1 MASMIRLLNKA
12 AAKFEYKI
20 VRNVVEPG
28 PDMLAD
34 KQFMELYQFC
44 RPFTMTSPE
53 RLFSLYQ
60 SVKYVIQNQVPGDF
74 VECGVWKGGSSMMIA
89 KVLQSLGVTNRTI
102 WMYDTYEGMT
112 EPTKED
118 RDYTGE
124 DAVHLLNTA
133 EKSDSNSVWCYSALE
148 EVQLNMQKTGY
159 PAELIKYIKGK
170 VEETIP
176 GAIPV
181 SIALL
186 RLDTDWY
193 ASTYHEMNHLYPL
206 LQVKGVLII
215 DDFGHWEGAKKAIL
229 QYFSENKLF
238 PLINRIDETGR
249 LVLKT

>member
-1 MASMIRLLNKA
+1 MIKLLNKA

-28 PDMLAD
+28 PDMKSD
-34 KQFMELYQFC
+34 KQFMELYHFC
-44 RPFTMTSPE
+44 RPYTMTSPE

-60 SVKYVIQNQVPGDF
+60 SVQYVVQNKIPGDF

-89 KVLQSLGVTNRTI
+89 RVLQMLNVTDRTI

-112 EPTKED
+112 EPTQED
-118 RDYTGE
+118 RDFTGE
-124 DAVHLLNTA
+124 TA
-133 EKSDSNSVWCYSALE
+133 AKQLKTADKSDSNSVWCYSALE
-148 EVQLNMQKTGY
+148 EVQANMQKTGY
-159 PAELIKYIKGK
+159 PTQLIKYIKGK

-176 GAIPV
+176 GEIPD
-181 SIALL
+181 SISLL

-193 ASTYHEMNHLYPL
+193 ASTYHEMKYLYPL

-229 QYFSENKLF
+229 QYFNENQLY

-249 LVLKT
+249 LLLKL